1 MELKINYSMINI
13 LKYKDAILSFF
24 LNIIDLFRLCN
35 CILRSG
41 WGSNSLC
48 KFCKLAGRHDQPDHC
63 ASGRTRTYTI
73 AVLETSWLNQLPTL
87 ACIHLERLELSLIW
101 YVFRNFTNWATVSER
116 GKLKTPQRGEK
127 PPTPCAVFVW
137 WEQEDSNLWSRSWRF
152 TVSWNCRYPMLCSI
166 KTRT

>member
-73 AVLETSWLNQLPTL
+73 PVLETSWLNQLPTL

-101 YVFRNFTNWATVSER
+101 YISRNFTNWA
-116 GKLKTPQRGEK
+116 KGEFK
-127 PPTPCAVFVW
+127 WNWLESNQWHLALQASALPTELQFQSGV
-137 WEQEDSNLWSRSWRF
+137 
-152 TVSWNCRYPMLCSI
+152 I
-166 KTRT
+166 